1 MNAIDKDY
9 LIDVASTLD
18 NSGMEDEKLR
28 DIIKDNYEY
37 LAPYIDSLYYVEAN
51 IIYLNYVHNVPQV
64 LIAEIFN
71 MTQYGVSKR
80 IMSALKRLSIYMSIP
95 NQDTAD
101 NYNFL
106 KRFLPNSR
114 ATAVAMFY
122 SLKTVHT
129 VSRVL
134 RASNLTVTDVI
145 NETMDFMLEL
155 QAITEPIEFK
165 KKIYDIKPDIEID
178 FKWLEALTEEDG
190 LFLVTRH
197 TINTHYLY
205 LKSLKDY
212 NSRGS
217 HNFRKE
223 WH

>member
-1 MNAIDKDY
+1 MNSFDKDY
-9 LIDVASTLD
+9 LIDVASTVD
-18 NSGMEDEKLR
+18 NAVMEDEKLR

-80 IMSALKRLSIYMSIP
+80 IMSALKRLSIFMSIP

-106 KRFLPNSR
+106 KKFLPNSR
-114 ATAVAMFY
+114 ATAITMFY

-145 NETMDFMLEL
+145 NDTMDFMLEL
-155 QAITEPIEFK
+155 QAITEPLEFK
-165 KKIYDIKPDIEID
+165 KKVCEIKPDIEVD
-178 FKWLEALTEEDG
+178 YDWLESLTDEDG
-190 LFLVTRH
+190 MFLVTRH

>member
-1 MNAIDKDY
+1 MNVVDKDY
-9 LIDVASTLD
+9 LIDVASTVEASD
-18 NSGMEDEKLR
+18 PEDEKLK

-51 IIYLNYVHNVPQV
+51 IIYLNYVHNVPQS
-64 LIAEIFN
+64 LIAEVFN

-80 IMSALKRLSIYMSIP
+80 IMSALKRLSIFMSIP

-101 NYNFL
+101 NYDFL
-106 KRFLPNSR
+106 KKFLPNSR
-114 ATAVAMFY
+114 ATTITMFY

-134 RASNLTVTDVI
+134 RASNLTVTSVI
-145 NETMDFMLEL
+145 KETMELMLEL
-155 QAITEPIEFK
+155 QEITDVLEFK
-165 KKIYDIKPDIEID
+165 KRIFELKPRIEID
-178 FKWLEALTEEDG
+178 EQWMENLTDEEG